1 MRAIDCSHPAHEDM
15 HLTAATD
22 DELFEQVKRH
32 RDEYHP
38 EMSDDQVREI
48 VAQGAYD
55 E

>member
-1 MRAIDCSHPAHEDM
+1 MRAMDCVHPDHEDM

-22 DELFEQVKRH
+22 DDLVEQAKRH

-38 EMSDDQVREI
+38 EMSDDQIRDY
-48 VAQGAYD
+48 VAQSAYD